1 MQILIVILEI
11 QKKKKKKIE
20 LKDETLNRITLHEV
34 MHRCRARQENRTSKP
49 FTEKLAQIS

>member
-11 QKKKKKKIE
+11 QKKMKKIE
-20 LKDETLNRITLHEV
+20 LKDGTLNRITLHEV
-34 MHRCRARQENRTSKP
+34 THRCRARQENRTSKP